1 MSKVLARR
9 GNLGMQIA
17 FMRDNEWG
25 ARGSSFGLV
34 VWPMMGREVS
44 QTSHLDLE
52 YPCQSDKES
61 CSLKLRTNQCG
72 LGMGILRSS
81 TWGNSV
87 FRNWCCR

>member
-1 MSKVLARR
+1 MSKVLAGR

-17 FMRDNEWG
+17 FMRDNGWG
-25 ARGSSFGLV
+25 ARGLSFGLV

-61 CSLKLRTNQCG
+61 CSLKVRTNQMWVG
-72 LGMGILRSS
+72 N
-81 TWGNSV
+81 GNSPYQELLYW
-87 FRNWCCR
+87 RKARR